1 MRITINWRND
11 NPDSIWNRLATKL
24 GREPTN
30 VEAAD
35 EVRRI
40 ILDANDYS
48 TTPHSRSTAA
58 MINPTTAPPTP
69 ASPISRAKRTGWNM
83 SVS

>member
-1 MRITINWRND
+1 MRITIDWRND

-24 GREPTN
+24 GRWPTN

-40 ILDANDYS
+40 IFDANDHS

-58 MINPTTAPPTP
+58 TINPAAAPLTP
-69 ASPISRAKRTGWNM
+69 ASPISRAKRTG
-83 SVS
+83 